1 MATIKYFYM
10 KQILIV
16 GAGHQFPKGPF
27 AFLSSI
33 QESERI
39 HARALFFRPVDYSA
53 LAAAGASNNITP
65 FLELEDNE
73 KEVIAYHKAL
83 FARQCEQFNIPF
95 SLHANDS
102 EWNKDLLIRESRFA
116 DLILISGES
125 FYSETDNRQPNQYL
139 REALHHAECPVL
151 VLPENF
157 TTIQHLFMAYDGS
170 RESIY
175 AIKQFCNLF
184 PSLTDLPTEFLYI
197 HEDAATAIPDLDNLQ
212 QFSRLKFES
221 MSFSKLDFNAA
232 EYFSA
237 WIGGKKNVL
246 LVSGSFGRSA
256 LSYIGKRSFARDII
270 HDHQLPVFI
279 AHP

>member
-1 MATIKYFYM
+1 M

-16 GAGHQFPKGPF
+16 GAGHQFPKAPF
-27 AFLSSI
+27 TFLRSLG
-33 QESERI
+33 ENERV
-39 HARALFFRPVDYSA
+39 HTKGLFFRPVDYSA
-53 LAAAGASNNITP
+53 LAAAGASNNIVP

-83 FARQCEQFNIPF
+83 FARQCEKFNIPF

-102 EWNKDLLIRESRFA
+102 EWDKGLLIKESRFA
-116 DLILISGES
+116 DLILISGEH
-125 FYSETDNRQPNQYL
+125 FYAETDNRQPNQYL

-151 VLPENF
+151 VVPENF

-184 PSLTDLPTEFLYI
+184 PGLTDLPTEILFI
-197 HEDAATAIPDLDNLQ
+197 DEGSGNSIPDLENLQ
-212 QFSRLKFES
+212 QFARLKFES
-221 MSFSKLDFNAA
+221 MSFSELHFNAA
-232 EYFSA
+232 EYFST
-237 WIGGKKNVL
+237 WINEKKNVL
-246 LVSGSFGRSA
+246 LVSGSFGRSP

-270 HDHQLPVFI
+270 HDHKLPVFI